1 MKYPSAVAILG
12 RSSDGLGSFA
22 AAASGVVRCMA
33 AAPAAKQPIDH
44 LGAFLQLT
52 LDAPLSPLLPGGLA
66 QEARPGG

>member
-1 MKYPSAVAILG
+1 
-12 RSSDGLGSFA
+12 LGSFA